1 MKKLLFILILS
12 ITIPSLTY
20 AKCDGGEEK
29 PGKNGHVYCTSNQ
42 TMNWWSAFAWCKANK
57 RHLATLDEACNN
69 KSWSG
74 SCKNMAIGISKN
86 VWTSIASGDNSAY
99 GVSLN
104 DGYVSGYS
112 RTYGGS
118 YYHAMCY

>member
-69 KSWSG
+69 QSWSG
-74 SCKNMAIGISKN
+74 GCKNMAIGVNKDS
-86 VWTSIASGDNSAY
+86 WTAIASGDNSAY
-99 GVSLN
+99 SIHLGSWNGNVSK
-104 DGYVSGYS
+104 YT
-112 RTYGGS
+112 RTGN
-118 YYHAMCY
+118 YYALCY